1 MIAVSQHDLLQVL
14 RHVLTVFSAE
24 IRRLKRGLD
33 AQLPAIPFL
42 LRFVEPQLLCVPV
55 RPVLILGKHIFLHA
69 ILGDPRALEQRKN
82 IACLLMLGALPLC
95 LRLPLRIAVIPRLVS
110 HRHHTVVQPER
121 IRQPRKLRRVQIA
134 QMIDR
139 IVVFILNRESADL
152 FCKIRLNCQNAVLK
166 GIFKLISQ
174 IFEIR
179 VVAADGRVLE
189 LPAAVIEL
197 HDPRAVNGFFNV
209 EVVKKDRCLRV
220 LISAHVS
227 TAAGGQTEQP
237 HP

>member
-1 MIAVSQHDLLQVL
+1 MQ
-14 RHVLTVFSAE
+14 T
-24 IRRLKRGLD
+24 
-33 AQLPAIPFL
+33 
-42 LRFVEPQLLCVPV
+42 
-55 RPVLILGKHIFLHA
+55 

-95 LRLPLRIAVIPRLVS
+95 LRLPLRVAVIPRFVA

-134 QMIDR
+134 QMIDN
-139 IVVFILNRESADL
+139 VVFSVLNRQPADL
-152 FCKIRLNCQNAVLK
+152 FGKIRLNCQNAVLK

-174 IFEIR
+174 LFKIR
-179 VVAADGRVLE
+179 VVAADGIVFE

-197 HDPRAVNGFFNV
+197 HDTRAVNGFFDV
-209 EVVKKDRCLRV
+209 KVVKKDRCLRV
-220 LISAHVS
+220 LIGTHVS

>member
-33 AQLPAIPFL
+33 AQLPAIPLL
-42 LRFVEPQLLCVPV
+42 LRFVEPQLRRTQFAPVCV
-55 RPVLILGKHIFLHA
+55 RGKHIFLQT
-69 ILGDPRALEQRKN
+69 ILGDPSALEQRKN

-95 LRLPLRIAVIPRLVS
+95 LCLPLRVAVIPRLVA

-174 IFEIR
+174 IFKIR

-209 EVVKKDRCLRV
+209 EVVKKNRCLRV
-220 LISAHVS
+220 LIGAHVS
-227 TAAGGQTEQP
+227 AAAGGQTEQP